1 MLSTSEAG
9 RALCSSCLSHV
20 PRKTSMGSREK
31 SGPPW
36 LPKKDSE
43 PVYLQEPRPE
53 HHPLPQA
60 KKNLVLGFKPENSE
74 PSAAACEVAWPR
86 VQCNC
91 MTEHSVSSPSSC
103 KKVVFSVSRKHLSCA
118 GSDVS
123 VAREELWAGC
133 HHSGVVYAVKHWMSL
148 PCRNKQRVS
157 K

>member
-9 RALCSSCLSHV
+9 RTLCSSCLSLV

-60 KKNLVLGFKPENSE
+60 KKNLVLGFKPGSSE
-74 PSAAACEVAWPR
+74 PSAAACEVAGPR
-86 VQCNC
+86 VQRDCT
-91 MTEHSVSSPSSC
+91 TERRVSSPLHARRWCFLCPASICPVQGVMSAWHE
-103 KKVVFSVSRKHLSCA
+103 KSRGLDA
-118 GSDVS
+118 TTQ
-123 VAREELWAGC
+123 A
-133 HHSGVVYAVKHWMSL
+133 
-148 PCRNKQRVS
+148 
-157 K
+157 